1 MHLSPGDYIVKDDED
16 GKFTLL
22 EDLFKECPAHIL
34 YSIDMKD
41 RDDEL
46 VKKVNELVVRY

>member
-1 MHLSPGDYIVKDDED
+1 MHLSPGDYIVNQDEED

-22 EDLFKECPAHIL
+22 EELFRECPSHIL

-46 VKKVNELVVRY
+46 V